1 MPNLFFLLLESC
13 ASFKTVC
20 ALFSLSKSVGFFMV
34 GPIFSVSNFSNYTT
48 IDLTTFAEKKRKVKK
63 SKSIKSLSL
72 CSISCK
78 VGNTAQIGQFVRY
91 ETSSSNAR
99 FSVITSFKSLQQR
112 VLKVSASQRQIIVQ
126 YDHNKWTN
134 CQKDLSIEIW
144 CFPQWYQKSKWY
156 YITEKQIALWR
167 NNKYLGHNSI
177 FRPVRWK
184 FDIFTFFIVSTSFQ
198 PWKWQIVMDGNTIP

>member
-1 MPNLFFLLLESC
+1 MCTLLSFWKCWFFYGGPHFQCFQLFQLHNNWFDD
-13 ASFKTVC
+13 VC
-20 ALFSLSKSVGFFMV
+20 R
-34 GPIFSVSNFSNYTT
+34 
-48 IDLTTFAEKKRKVKK
+48 KKRKVKK

-78 VGNTAQIGQFVRY
+78 VGNTAQIGRFVRY

>member
-1 MPNLFFLLLESC
+1 MLNAQYPAKLATLPKLVDLL
-13 ASFKTVC
+13 
-20 ALFSLSKSVGFFMV
+20 G
-34 GPIFSVSNFSNYTT
+34 
-48 IDLTTFAEKKRKVKK
+48 
-63 SKSIKSLSL
+63 
-72 CSISCK
+72 
-78 VGNTAQIGQFVRY
+78 Y
-91 ETSSSNAR
+91 ETSSGNAR

-126 YDHNKWTN
+126 YDHNKSTN

-156 YITEKQIALWR
+156 YVTEKQIALWR
-167 NNKYLGHNSI
+167 TNKYLGHNSI

-198 PWKWQIVMDGNTIP
+198 PWKWQIVIDGNTIP

>member
-1 MPNLFFLLLESC
+1 MLI
-13 ASFKTVC
+13 AQ
-20 ALFSLSKSVGFFMV
+20 
-34 GPIFSVSNFSNYTT
+34 
-48 IDLTTFAEKKRKVKK
+48 
-63 SKSIKSLSL
+63 

-78 VGNTAQIGQFVRY
+78 VGYTAQIGRFVGVWNFKWQC
-91 ETSSSNAR
+91 E
-99 FSVITSFKSLQQR
+99 ITSFKSLQQR

-156 YITEKQIALWR
+156 YVTEKQIALWR
-167 NNKYLGHNSI
+167 TNKYLGHNSI